1 MPDAIRIHVIV
12 KGQVQGVYYRAGIR
26 EQALALGLT
35 GWVRNLSNGNVEFEA
50 QGAQEHLD
58 SLLLWAQTGPPA
70 AMVEGLSCNPC
81 AAQPA
86 EQDFAIVR

>member
-1 MPDAIRIHVIV
+1 MPDATRIHVIV
-12 KGQVQGVYYRAGIR
+12 KGQVQGVYYRAGIQ

-58 SLLLWAQTGPPA
+58 SLLLWAQTGPPHA
-70 AMVEGLSCNPC
+70 IVEGLSCNPC

-86 EQDFAIVR
+86 EHDFAIVR

>member
-1 MPDAIRIHVIV
+1 MPATLRIHVIV
-12 KGQVQGVYYRAGIR
+12 KGQVQGVFYRAGIQD
-26 EQALALGLT
+26 QALALGLT

-70 AMVEGLSCNPC
+70 AIVEGLSCNPC
-81 AAQPA
+81 EAQPS
-86 EQDFAIVR
+86 ECDFTIVR